1 MFKQV
6 FAQFSDTQ
14 LAVSGF
20 LIFLITFLGVLTWTV
35 FVQKKS
41 FYDELSLKPLAN
53 GDENGK

>member
-6 FAQFSDTQ
+6 FAHFSDTQ

-20 LIFLITFLGVLTWTV
+20 LIFIVTFLGVLTWTV
-35 FVQKKS
+35 FIQKKS
-41 FYDELSLKPLAN
+41 FYEDLSLKPIVN

>member
-6 FAQFSDTQ
+6 FSQFSDTQ

-41 FYDELSLKPLAN
+41 FYDELSLKPLSN
-53 GDENGK
+53 GDKNGR

>member
-14 LAVSGF
+14 LAVVGF
-20 LIFLITFLGVLTWTV
+20 LIFLLTFLGVLTWTV

>member
-6 FAQFSDTQ
+6 FAQFSDAQ

-20 LIFLITFLGVLTWTV
+20 LIFLVTFLGILTWTV
-35 FVQKKS
+35 LVQKKS
-41 FYDELSLKPLAN
+41 FYDKLSLKPLAS

>member
-20 LIFLITFLGVLTWTV
+20 LIFLITFLAVLTWTV

-41 FYDELSLKPLAN
+41 FYDELSLKPLVN